1 MKEKT
6 CWNELTYIYKN
17 TASNQFFQVKY
28 MTGVSYLI
36 VSSPPPQKKNVV
48 GLL

>member
-6 CWNELTYIYKN
+6 RWNELTYIYKN

-28 MTGVSYLI
+28 MTEVSYLI
-36 VSSPPPQKKNVV
+36 VFPPPKM
-48 GLL
+48 L